1 MSYILE
7 DLSPEAVIEA
17 IEGNVSSC
25 FYCLARG
32 SNRIT
37 FHDDADVKWFV
48 SGVPFPLLNGA
59 SSAKLD
65 PESADRRIDE
75 ILGEFQAAQVP
86 MLWWTGPATR
96 PQDIGSRL
104 IARGLTK
111 AGDPPGMAMDLMEL
125 DADEV
130 PPEGV
135 TIKRLNSDDMLE
147 EYKHVLLQG
156 FGAGIAVFVDFIV
169 DVYYDIYKKTGYGE
183 GGDVQNYLAYL
194 EGAPVGACTVV
205 YGAGV
210 AGIYN
215 VATVE
220 EARGR
225 GIGRAVTLRP
235 LLDAR
240 ERGYRVGVLES
251 SELGYNVYKRLGFKD
266 YGPIEQ
272 YLFMPT
278 GG

>member
-1 MSYILE
+1 LSYILE
-7 DLSPEAVIEA
+7 DLSQEAVIQA
-17 IEGNVSSC
+17 IEGNLSSS
-25 FYCLARG
+25 FHYLAG
-32 SNRIT
+32 ASARIT

-48 SGVPFPLLNGA
+48 SDVPFPLLNGVT
-59 SSAKLD
+59 SARLD

-75 ILGEFQAAQVP
+75 ILDEFKAAQMP

-104 IARGLTK
+104 IARGLMR
-111 AGDPPGMAMDLMEL
+111 AGAPPGMAMDLVEL
-125 DADEV
+125 DEAED
-130 PPEGV
+130 PPSGV
-135 TIKRLNSDDMLE
+135 TIKRLDSDDMLE
-147 EYKHVLLQG
+147 GYTHVLQQA
-156 FGAGIAVFVDFIV
+156 FGAEVPDFVTEVF
-169 DVYYDIYKKTGYGE
+169 YDIFKNMGYDE

-194 EGAPVGACTVV
+194 EEVPVGACTVV

-225 GIGRAVTLRP
+225 GIGRAVTLAP

-240 ERGYRVGVLES
+240 RRGYRVGVLES

-266 YGPIEQ
+266 YGPVEQ
-272 YLFMPT
+272 YLFMPA